1 MINDELFETLSG
13 FAPISLEQLNSTVEF
28 LDRIDVKYLVH
39 ISELPSIIAEMKER
53 FYLLTIKDRS
63 IFSYDN
69 VYMDTKDLMFYN
81 QHQQWNADRTK
92 VRTRLYVDSDL
103 AFVEYKQK
111 VGETIRKF
119 RYQSEPATH
128 GKMTMEAARY
138 VEGIFHSLY
147 GESLKQLLFPALH
160 NSYQRC
166 TLCSKQNDERVTI
179 DFNIEFSNP
188 RAEWEEV
195 NKNMTLENLV
205 IIESKSTNTSCFSHE
220 VMAKHGCKPAKGCSK
235 YCLGLYYLGQVDQ
248 WSTFQDS
255 LDTIEAIKKTDSQI
269 NAQQLFLSSR
279 AAQSLQQAAASASSV
294 QQEIPVTQ

>member
-1 MINDELFETLSG
+1 MIHDELFETLSG

-81 QHQQWNADRTK
+81 QHEAGSADRTK
-92 VRTRLYVDSDL
+92 VRTRLYTDSDL

-111 VGETIRKF
+111 VGKTIRKF
-119 RYQSEPATH
+119 RYQSEPKDH
-128 GKMTMEAARY
+128 GKMTMESARY
-138 VEGIFHSLY
+138 VEGIYHSLY
-147 GESLKQLLFPALH
+147 NESLKQLLFPALH
-160 NSYQRC
+160 NNYQRC
-166 TLCSKQNDERVTI
+166 TLCSKNNDERVTI
-179 DFNIEFSNP
+179 DFNIEFSNS
-188 RAEWEEV
+188 RATDEEG
-195 NKNMTLENLV
+195 KKMHSLDNLV

-220 VMAKHGCKPAKGCSK
+220 VMAKHGCKPATGCSK
-235 YCLGLYYLGQVDQ
+235 YCLGLYYLGQVDS
-248 WSTFQDS
+248 WNSFQES
-255 LDTIEAIKKTDSQI
+255 IDTIEAIKKTDSQI

-279 AAQSLQQAAASASSV
+279 AAQSLSNAATSASV
-294 QQEIPVTQ
+294 PENQLTK